1 MKKLKLMVADMA
13 KYITA
18 LREKG
23 KTLFDSY
30 LVLRKHLNEMTATLK
45 NFQTQVAES
54 KEKVKELRKELE
66 AWRAKSRYKYSFV
79 LAENIVYSI
88 ILDSLVP
95 RELQQG
101 LDQLK
106 KEFEDLK
113 RDHELGLKRKAECE
127 ANNGRCINEVATL
140 RKTLEVLLPHIR
152 CLSSS

>member
-1 MKKLKLMVADMA
+1 M
-13 KYITA
+13 
-18 LREKG
+18 EG
-23 KTLFDSY
+23 
-30 LVLRKHLNEMTATLK
+30 
-45 NFQTQVAES
+45 QV
-54 KEKVKELRKELE
+54 KVSHAR
-66 AWRAKSRYKYSFV
+66 YSFV

-140 RKTLEVLLPHIR
+140 RKTLEVLLLLHIR
-152 CLSSS
+152 CLSSSL

>member
-1 MKKLKLMVADMA
+1 M
-13 KYITA
+13 
-18 LREKG
+18 
-23 KTLFDSY
+23 
-30 LVLRKHLNEMTATLK
+30 
-45 NFQTQVAES
+45 
-54 KEKVKELRKELE
+54 
-66 AWRAKSRYKYSFV
+66 
-79 LAENIVYSI
+79 LAENIVYLR

-140 RKTLEVLLPHIR
+140 RKTLEVVLLLHIR
-152 CLSSS
+152 CLSSSCANTFPV

>member
-66 AWRAKSRYKYSFV
+66 AWRAKSRYLQAMGNILLCWQRTLYRLKY
-79 LAENIVYSI
+79 
-88 ILDSLVP
+88 
-95 RELQQG
+95 
-101 LDQLK
+101 
-106 KEFEDLK
+106 
-113 RDHELGLKRKAECE
+113 
-127 ANNGRCINEVATL
+127 
-140 RKTLEVLLPHIR
+140 
-152 CLSSS
+152 

>member
-66 AWRAKSRYKYSFV
+66 AWRAKSRYYYKPW
-79 LAENIVYSI
+79 E
-88 ILDSLVP
+88 ILFCA
-95 RELQQG
+95 G
-101 LDQLK
+101 
-106 KEFEDLK
+106 
-113 RDHELGLKRKAECE
+113 RKH
-127 ANNGRCINEVATL
+127 CIFKN
-140 RKTLEVLLPHIR
+140 
-152 CLSSS
+152 S